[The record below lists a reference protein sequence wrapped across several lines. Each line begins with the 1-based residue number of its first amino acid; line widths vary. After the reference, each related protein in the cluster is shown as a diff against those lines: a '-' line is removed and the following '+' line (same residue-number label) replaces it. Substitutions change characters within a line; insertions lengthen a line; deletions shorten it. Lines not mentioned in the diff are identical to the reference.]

1 MDGIGTG
8 AVGGVVF
15 TFLLLDGV
23 DVDVEVD
30 GSTSSFVGFL
40 FGIAP
45 DERRVSRV
53 GAPDVDVALDDDAIA
68 RTGDGDGDGDGAGM
82 TATGV
87 TGAPACFRTKSSRW
101 YFVSDRPRSAARF
114 TIILSIPYA

>member
-30 GSTSSFVGFL
+30 GSASSFVGFL

-45 DERRVSRV
+45 EERRISRV
-53 GAPDVDVALDDDAIA
+53 GTPDVDVALDVDAMARADDV
-68 RTGDGDGDGDGAGM
+68 GGDGDGAGT

-87 TGAPACFRTKSSRW
+87 TGAPAFFKTKSSR
-101 YFVSDRPRSAARF
+101 
-114 TIILSIPYA
+114 

>member
-1 MDGIGTG
+1 MGGVGAD
-8 AVGGVVF
+8 AVGGGVAFVF
-15 TFLLLDGV
+15 LRLDGV
-23 DVDVEVD
+23 DADVDVD
-30 GSTSSFVGFL
+30 GSASSFIGFL

-87 TGAPACFRTKSSRW
+87 TGAPACFKTKSSR
-101 YFVSDRPRSAARF
+101 
-114 TIILSIPYA
+114 